1 MRNSS
6 HSSVSM
12 TLEDTDPRDP
22 KAKCDRCSRQGT
34 IARAMRHT
42 DPPLVLRYCGPCW
55 PAAQDELL
63 ARQREEGERWQR
75 AHSEWFDLW
84 RRGAQGTAE
93 SPPRPAPWSISSRS
107 WHDTRRFLAA
117 IAKPFE
123 GGDCCNIRA
132 ARLDCRRHSQQGSR
146 DGWTCSARRRD
157 FSCCPPSAVC
167 VASRLVSRSQAN
179 SASTFALNN

>member
-42 DPPLVLRYCGPCW
+42 DPPMVLRYCGPCW

-75 AHSEWFDLW
+75 ARSEWFELW

-107 WHDTRRFLAA
+107 WHDTRGFLAA
-117 IAKPFE
+117 IAQPFE
-123 GGDCCNIRA
+123 GGTTATSEQLAWIAADIRSEAVEKDGPVPPDVEIFLA
-132 ARLDCRRHSQQGSR
+132 AHPPR
-146 DGWTCSARRRD
+146 SA
-157 FSCCPPSAVC
+157 
-167 VASRLVSRSQAN
+167 
-179 SASTFALNN
+179 